1 LATNPAKNIQEINIM
16 TTISRQSLRNQ
27 RGINWRELWCA
38 YRVFMPNPAQGILHI
53 LEAGRY
59 SRWQRMVITRLSRQ
73 AVAIHNWVVVVDLA
87 ELIELPPDTLG
98 GAYARH
104 MFEQGFTPD
113 TFINQELDK
122 DPFEHRLAIA
132 HDVQHIITGFDSSP
146 LGEFGLA
153 AFMFVQYWDLL
164 NLFVLSWTAWFA
176 IGNWKS
182 IPQLIA
188 NLARGFSSGWRSRP
202 LVAYPYE
209 CNWHKSIAQVRQE
222 LRIAD
227 VR

>member
-1 LATNPAKNIQEINIM
+1 L
-16 TTISRQSLRNQ
+16 ISPDITEFRSIRKVLSRD
-27 RGINWRELWCA
+27 
-38 YRVFMPNPAQGILHI
+38 PAQGILHI
-53 LEAGRY
+53 LAAGRY
-59 SRWQRMVITRLSRQ
+59 SRWNRSVIARLSRQ
-73 AVAIHNWVVVVDLA
+73 AVAIHDWVVVVDLA
-87 ELIELPPDTLG
+87 ELIKLPPDTLG

-104 MFEQGFTPD
+104 MFQQGFTPD

-122 DPFEHRLAIA
+122 DPFDHRLAIA

-164 NLFVLSWTAWFA
+164 NLFVLSWTPWFA
-176 IGNWKS
+176 LGNWKS

-188 NLARGFSSGWRSRP
+188 NLGRGFIGGWRSRA

-209 CNWHKSIAQVRQE
+209 RNWHKSIDQVRQE
-222 LRIAD
+222 LRIGNC
-227 VR
+227 

>member
-1 LATNPAKNIQEINIM
+1 M
-16 TTISRQSLRNQ
+16 TTFQNQYKRHQ
-27 RGINWRELWCA
+27 RGINWGELWQA
-38 YRVFMPNPAQGILHI
+38 YLVFMPNPAQGILHI
-53 LEAGRY
+53 LAAGRY
-59 SRWQRMVITRLSRQ
+59 SRWNRSVIARLSRQ
-73 AVAIHNWVVVVDLA
+73 AAAIQDWVVVIDLD
-87 ELIELPPDTLG
+87 ELVELPPDTLG

-104 MFEQGFTPD
+104 MFQQGFTPD

-132 HDVQHIITGFDSSP
+132 DDVQHIITGFDSSP

-164 NLFVLSWTAWFA
+164 NLFVLSWTPWFA

-182 IPQLIA
+182 MPQLLA
-188 NLARGFSSGWRSRP
+188 NLVRGFIGGWRSRA

-209 CNWHKSIAQVRQE
+209 RNWHKSIVQVRQE
-222 LRIAD
+222 LRIANC
-227 VR
+227 R

>member
-1 LATNPAKNIQEINIM
+1 M
-16 TTISRQSLRNQ
+16 TTFPNQCKCNQ
-27 RGINWRELWCA
+27 RGMNWRELWQA

-53 LEAGRY
+53 LAAGRY
-59 SRWQRMVITRLSRQ
+59 SRWNRSVVARLSRQ
-73 AVAIHNWVVVVDLA
+73 AAAIHDWVVVVDLA
-87 ELIELPPDTLG
+87 ELVKLPPDSLG

-113 TFINQELDK
+113 TFIDQELDK

-164 NLFVLSWTAWFA
+164 NLFVLSWTPWFA
-176 IGNWKS
+176 LGNWKS

-188 NLARGFSSGWRSRP
+188 NLGRGFIGGWRSRS

-209 CNWHKSIAQVRQE
+209 RNWHKSISQVRQE
-222 LRIAD
+222 LRIGNC
-227 VR
+227 R

>member
-1 LATNPAKNIQEINIM
+1 M
-16 TTISRQSLRNQ
+16 TTFQRQGLHHQ
-27 RGINWRELWCA
+27 LGINWGELWQA

-53 LEAGRY
+53 LAAGRY
-59 SRWQRMVITRLSRQ
+59 SRWQRLVFTRLSRQ
-73 AVAIHNWVVVVDLA
+73 AAAIRDWVVIVDLDR
-87 ELIELPPDTLG
+87 LMDLPPDTLG

-104 MFEQGFTPD
+104 MFQQGFTPD

-122 DPFEHRLAIA
+122 DPFDHRLAIA

-164 NLFVLSWTAWFA
+164 NLFVLSWTPWFA
-176 IGNWKS
+176 LGNWKS
-182 IPQLIA
+182 IPQLIL
-188 NLARGFSSGWRSRP
+188 NLGRGFIGGWRSRA

-209 CNWHKSIAQVRQE
+209 RNWHKSIQQVRQE
-222 LRIAD
+222 LRIANY
-227 VR
+227 R

>member
-1 LATNPAKNIQEINIM
+1 M
-16 TTISRQSLRNQ
+16 TTFQRQGSRHQL
-27 RGINWRELWCA
+27 GINWHQLWQA

-59 SRWQRMVITRLSRQ
+59 SRWHRLVSARLSRQ
-73 AVAIHNWVVVVDLA
+73 AIAIRDWVVIVDLDQ
-87 ELIELPPDTLG
+87 LMDLPPDTLG

-104 MFEQGFTPD
+104 MFAQGFTPD

-122 DPFEHRLAIA
+122 DPFDNRLAIA

-164 NLFVLSWTAWFA
+164 NLFVLSWTPWFA
-176 IGNWKS
+176 LGNWQS

-188 NLARGFSSGWRSRP
+188 NLVRGFIGGWRSRA

-222 LRIAD
+222 LRITNC
-227 VR
+227 R